1 MQLYVGNI
9 PLNATDA
16 DLRKLFADYGQIA
29 TATVNIDGET
39 DRSLGF
45 GLVELTD
52 DGMGREAVRRLN
64 GSTWNGRT
72 LMVSG
77 GAPSTKEKR

>member
-16 DLRKLFADYGQIA
+16 DLRQLFADYGKIA
-29 TATVNIDGET
+29 TAVVSINGET

-45 GLVELTD
+45 GLVELAD
-52 DGMGREAVRRLN
+52 HGMAHEAVQRLN

-72 LMVSG
+72 LIVSG
-77 GAPSTKEKR
+77 GALSKDDE

>member
-1 MQLYVGNI
+1 MQLHVGNI

-16 DLRKLFADYGQIA
+16 DLRQLFAGYGKIS
-29 TATVNIDGET
+29 TAVVNIDGET

-52 DGMGREAVRRLN
+52 DGMARKAVRGLN

-72 LMVSG
+72 LIVSG
-77 GAPSTKEKR
+77 GALSKEDK